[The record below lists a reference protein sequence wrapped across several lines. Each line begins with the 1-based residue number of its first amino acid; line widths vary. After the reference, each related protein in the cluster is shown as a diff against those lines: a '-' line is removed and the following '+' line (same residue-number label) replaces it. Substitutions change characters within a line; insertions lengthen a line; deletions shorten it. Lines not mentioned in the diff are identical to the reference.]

1 VSVDRLCR
9 KVGMSRQNYYR
20 QRRQR
25 QVRQVDA
32 DLIVTLVKRERRQQP
47 RLGTRK
53 LQRMLKEE
61 LAEAGVKA
69 GRDRMFN
76 VLRGRGM
83 LLEPLRRA
91 PRTTNGRHALPVFRN
106 LVKDVE
112 ATAPHQIWVGDL
124 TYVRTEEGYLYL
136 ASLLDRFSRKIVGYH
151 AGDDLGSEGCLEALA
166 MALGQ
171 LPADRYPIHHSDR
184 GCQYCCHDYVQR
196 LWRRDL
202 PVSMTEE
209 NHCYENA
216 HAERIQGILK
226 QEYGLGLTFRTK
238 DQARRAVEQGVWLYN
253 YRRPHLNLGYQVPAV
268 VHQQAA

>member
-1 VSVDRLCR
+1 MSVGRLCR
-9 KVGMSRQNYYR
+9 KVRMSRQNYYR
-20 QRRQR
+20 QRKQR
-25 QVRQVDA
+25 QARQA
-32 DLIVTLVKRERRQQP
+32 DEELMVALVKRERRQQP

-69 GRDRMFN
+69 GRDRMFK
-76 VLRGRGM
+76 VLRERGM
-83 LLEPLRRA
+83 LLEPIRRA

-106 LVKDVE
+106 LVKNLE
-112 ATAPHQIWVGDL
+112 ATAPHQIWAGDL

-136 ASLLDRFSRKIVGYH
+136 ATILDRFSRKIVGYH
-151 AGDDLGSEGCLEALA
+151 VGEELRTEGCLEALS
-166 MALGQ
+166 MAVGQ
-171 LPADRYPIHHSDR
+171 LPADRYPIHHTDR
-184 GCQYCCHDYVQR
+184 GCQYCCHEYVQR
-196 LWRRDL
+196 LWSRDL

-226 QEYGLGLTFRTK
+226 QEYGLGVTFRTQ
-238 DQARRAVEQGVWLYN
+238 DQARRAVEQGIWLYN
-253 YRRPHLNLGYQVPAV
+253 HRRPHLSLNYRVPSV